1 MDIQPI
7 NPPGVKAMPGLM
19 NHAMKVG
26 NTVYVSGQIARDQDG
41 NTVGKNDF
49 SAQAEQVYSNV
60 QAVLAGAGATMQD
73 VVKMNSYLIREQDL
87 SANWEIRK
95 RYFTGEPPAATLVF
109 VSALADP
116 DLLIEVE
123 VIAVIT

>member
-1 MDIQPI
+1 MTVQPI

-26 NTVYVSGQIARDQDG
+26 NTIYVSGQVSRDKDG
-41 NTVGKNDF
+41 NTVGKGDF
-49 SAQAEQVYSNV
+49 AAQAEQVYSNV
-60 QAVLAGAGATMQD
+60 QTVLAGAGATMQD
-73 VVKMNSYLIREQDL
+73 VVKMNTYLTRQQDL
-87 SANWEIRK
+87 QTNWEIRK
-95 RYFTGEPPAATLVF
+95 RYYTGEPPAATLVF

-123 VIAVIT
+123 VIAVTG